1 MLDFSKLEKPEG
13 MTDDMLKNDKVQS
26 FVQGLID
33 TQINAAVSVVKGQL
47 ETMTQ
52 AKAIADQKVEDVK
65 GKLDAALK
73 AKPGDNNEH
82 TAALEALQ
90 TQLAEKDGAMKKLNA
105 SLDTADVTQYLNNEI
120 AAYNAANPTVTIAS
134 GAESYILESAL
145 ATFKKNDQGQI
156 LPFNGEAVLTGQNG
170 FMTGAEFITKL
181 RTEKPFAF
189 NKPAGGGASGGQN
202 GGAGSKEMTRA
213 DFAKLP
219 PMEQGKAAQTHT
231 IID

>member
-13 MTDDMLKNDKVQS
+13 LTDAMLSDSKVQA

-33 TQINAAVSVVKGQL
+33 TQITAAVSVVKGQL

-52 AKAIADQKVEDVK
+52 AKVIADQKVEDVK

-73 AKPGDNNEH
+73 VKPGDNTEH

-90 TQLAEKDGAMKKLNA
+90 TQLTEKDTEMGKLNA
-105 SLDTADVTQYLNNEI
+105 SLDRADVTQYLNNEI

-145 ATFKKNDQGQI
+145 ATFKKNEQGQI

-170 FMTGAEFITKL
+170 FMTGVEFITKL
-181 RTEKPFAF
+181 RTVKLFAF
-189 NKPAGGGASGGQN
+189 NKPAGGGASGGQD
-202 GGAGSKEMTRA
+202 GFAGNKGMTR
-213 DFAKLP
+213 
-219 PMEQGKAAQTHT
+219 
-231 IID
+231 